1 MYFWRPF
8 FKTQFM
14 KKTLSFL
21 ITGFSLFSFAQQTI
35 SPEAVT
41 GIWKL
46 KEAGFYEDNK
56 KVKKDFDACR
66 LQRHY
71 IIKADGTAIYNYYEG
86 SVGNCYKSEPRETY
100 WKVTKDKIV
109 FFIGKEIYQEEK
121 ITRFDSQNMIFNSI
135 PMDATNEKDPRVAK
149 ILQTV
154 HYENLEKISEEQLQ
168 QQLLH

>member
-1 MYFWRPF
+1 MYFWRSF

-21 ITGFSLFSFAQQTI
+21 ITGFSLFSFAQQII

-46 KEAGFYEDNK
+46 KEAGFYENNK

-86 SVGNCYKSEPRETY
+86 SVQNCYKSDPRETY
-100 WKVTKDKIV
+100 WKITDGKLV
-109 FFIGKEIYQEEK
+109 FFIGNEIYQEEK
-121 ITRFDSQNMIFNSI
+121 ITNFDTQKMVFNSI
-135 PMDATNEKDPRVAK
+135 PMDAANEKDQVVAK

-154 HYENLEKISEEQLQ
+154 HYENLEKITEEQLQ

>member
-1 MYFWRPF
+1 
-8 FKTQFM
+8 M

-21 ITGFSLFSFAQQTI
+21 ITGFSLFSFAQQI
-35 SPEAVT
+35 ILPEAVI

-46 KEAGFYEDNK
+46 KEAGFYENNK

-86 SVGNCYKSEPRETY
+86 SIGDCYKSDPRETY
-100 WKVTKDKIV
+100 WKITDGKLV
-109 FFIGKEIYQEEK
+109 FFIGNEIYQEEK
-121 ITRFDSQNMIFNSI
+121 IINFTPKSMIFNSI
-135 PMDATNEKDPRVAK
+135 PLDASNEKDPRIAK
-149 ILQTV
+149 ILQTI

>member
-1 MYFWRPF
+1 
-8 FKTQFM
+8 M

-21 ITGFSLFSFAQQTI
+21 ITGFSLFSFAQQVI
-35 SPEAVT
+35 SPEAVI

-46 KEAGFYEDNK
+46 KEAGFYENNK

-86 SVGNCYKSEPRETY
+86 SIGDCYKSDPRETY
-100 WKVTKDKIV
+100 WKITDGKLV
-109 FFIGKEIYQEEK
+109 FFIGNEIYQEEK
-121 ITRFDSQNMIFNSI
+121 IINFTPKSMIFNSI
-135 PMDATNEKDPRVAK
+135 PLDASNEKDTRVAK

-154 HYENLEKISEEQLQ
+154 LYENLEKISEEQLQ

>member
-1 MYFWRPF
+1 
-8 FKTQFM
+8 M

-21 ITGFSLFSFAQQTI
+21 ITGFSIFSFAQQIT
-35 SPEAVT
+35 SPGAVI

-46 KEAGFYEDNK
+46 KEAGFYENNK

-86 SVGNCYKSEPRETY
+86 SIEDCYKSDPRETY
-100 WKVTKDKIV
+100 WKIADGKLV
-109 FFIGKEIYQEEK
+109 FFIGNEIYQEEK
-121 ITRFDSQNMIFNSI
+121 IINFTPKSMIFNSI
-135 PMDATNEKDPRVAK
+135 PLDASNEKDPRIAK
-149 ILQTV
+149 ILQTI

>member
-1 MYFWRPF
+1 
-8 FKTQFM
+8 M

-21 ITGFSLFSFAQQTI
+21 ITGFSLFSFAQQII
-35 SPEAVT
+35 SPEAVI

-46 KEAGFYEDNK
+46 KEAGFYENNK
-56 KVKKDFDACR
+56 KVKKDFDVCR

-86 SVGNCYKSEPRETY
+86 SIGDCYKSDPRETY
-100 WKVTKDKIV
+100 WKITDGKLV
-109 FFIGKEIYQEEK
+109 FFIGNEIYQEEK
-121 ITRFDSQNMIFNSI
+121 IINFTPKSMIFNSI
-135 PMDATNEKDPRVAK
+135 PLDASNEKDPRIAK

>member
-1 MYFWRPF
+1 MTILFN
-8 FKTQFM
+8 TQFM

-21 ITGFSLFSFAQQTI
+21 ITGFSLLGFAQQTV
-35 SPEAVT
+35 SPGAIT

-46 KEAGFYEDNK
+46 KEAGFYENNK
-56 KVKKDFDACR
+56 KVKKDFDMCR

-71 IIKADGTAIYNYYEG
+71 IIKTDGTAVYNYYEG

-100 WKVTKDKIV
+100 WKITKDKIV
-109 FFIGKEIYQEEK
+109 FFIGNEIYQEEK
-121 ITRFDSQNMIFNSI
+121 IVNFSPLNMIFNSI
-135 PMDATNEKDPRVAK
+135 PLNASNEKDPLVAK

>member
-1 MYFWRPF
+1 
-8 FKTQFM
+8 M

-21 ITGFSLFSFAQQTI
+21 ITGFSLFSFAQQVI

-46 KEAGFYEDNK
+46 KEAGFYENNK

-86 SVGNCYKSEPRETY
+86 SVENCYKSEPRETY
-100 WKVTKDKIV
+100 WKITDGKLV
-109 FFIGKEIYQEEK
+109 FFIGNEVYQEEK
-121 ITRFDSQNMIFNSI
+121 IINFTPKSMIFNSI
-135 PMDATNEKDPRVAK
+135 PLDASNEKIRLLQRYCKQYTMK
-149 ILQTV
+149 IWR
-154 HYENLEKISEEQLQ
+154 K
-168 QQLLH
+168 

>member
-1 MYFWRPF
+1 
-8 FKTQFM
+8 M

-21 ITGFSLFSFAQQTI
+21 ITGFSLFSFAQQI
-35 SPEAVT
+35 ILPKAVI

-46 KEAGFYEDNK
+46 KEAGFYENNK

-86 SVGNCYKSEPRETY
+86 SIGDCYKSDPRETY
-100 WKVTKDKIV
+100 WKITDGKLV
-109 FFIGKEIYQEEK
+109 FFIGNEIYQEEK
-121 ITRFDSQNMIFNSI
+121 IINFTPKSMIFNSI
-135 PMDATNEKDPRVAK
+135 PLDASNEKDPRIAK
-149 ILQTV
+149 ILQTI

>member
-1 MYFWRPF
+1 
-8 FKTQFM
+8 M

-21 ITGFSLFSFAQQTI
+21 ITGFSLFSFAQQII

-46 KEAGFYEDNK
+46 KEAGFYENNK

-86 SVGNCYKSEPRETY
+86 SVQNCYKSDPRETY
-100 WKVTKDKIV
+100 WKITDGKLV
-109 FFIGKEIYQEEK
+109 FFIGNEIYQEEK
-121 ITRFDSQNMIFNSI
+121 ITNFNTQKWFSTLFRWM
-135 PMDATNEKDPRVAK
+135 PLMKK
-149 ILQTV
+149 IRLLQRYCKQYTM
-154 HYENLEKISEEQLQ
+154 KIWRK
-168 QQLLH
+168 